1 MIEKEKILQHVQSRK
16 NPQEAEQLAQDL
28 GVPKDEWDEFEDAL
42 RDLMKHGR
50 VAPVQDG
57 KWHDPAQHEMM
68 VGWLERKPRGF
79 GFVLPAAEEIEEDM
93 FVPERRQRGAM
104 NGDLVLAKYESK
116 GKKRRG
122 RSDLGPSG
130 EIVKVLERAHEELV
144 GTFQPGGKFARVT
157 PDDPDMARDILV
169 PQGKRGSAQPGQ
181 KVLVRITHWPRPGK
195 SDDDCLGEVVKVL
208 GQEGDPDVDFLSVI
222 LQFDIPHEFPDEAE
236 HQGRQIPRELTAKH
250 KKGREDLTDMVTV
263 AIDPET
269 ARDRDDALSLEE
281 NPDTGN
287 RVVWVHITDVSR
299 FVKPGTELDA
309 EARRRGNSVYLV
321 SDFVPMLPREATQQA
336 LSLAEDTERLAKSVA
351 LEFNEDGELVDSAVH
366 LSVVSLDSEMT
377 YEEVQEMIDTAE
389 GVTSAPP
396 KQEAEQTGFG
406 AGVLVDEEE
415 MDARAMA
422 KWPDEIWDTVI
433 GLDALAR
440 QLREIRREI
449 GSIDFDV
456 PEYDVRV
463 DDTGRVTAVF
473 QTERDRSH
481 DLVEEFMLRANQAV
495 GRYLVEH
502 NLPGLYRVHDA
513 PEEESLKKF
522 GDFVE
527 NVMERKI
534 DPFDRTV
541 LQDLLAEVA
550 GTNLSDAV
558 NMELLRCMQR
568 AQYSAEHAPH
578 FALQFPIYSHFT
590 SPIRRYPDLVVNQ
603 ILDQHFAGTI
613 HQSDTNW
620 KAETPAIAR
629 HCTRTEER
637 ADDAEREIVK
647 LKLMR
652 FLQQEGMHGEVFDA
666 VITGVM
672 EFGLFCQLQE
682 YSVEGL
688 VKVASLKDDFYKFD
702 EENRR
707 LVGKKHNR
715 VFRLGQPVQVTVD
728 ELDIVR
734 RELDL
739 LLVKG

>member
-1 MIEKEKILQHVQSRK
+1 VQ
-16 NPQEAEQLAQDL
+16 
-28 GVPKDEWDEFEDAL
+28 
-42 RDLMKHGR
+42 
-50 VAPVQDG
+50 
-57 KWHDPAQHEMM
+57 
-68 VGWLERKPRGF
+68 
-79 GFVLPAAEEIEEDM
+79 
-93 FVPERRQRGAM
+93 
-104 NGDLVLAKYESK
+104 
-116 GKKRRG
+116 
-122 RSDLGPSG
+122 
-130 EIVKVLERAHEELV
+130 VLERAHEKLV
-144 GTFQPGGKFARVT
+144 GTFEPGGKYARVI

-169 PQGKRGSAQPGQ
+169 PKGQRGSADAGD
-181 KVLVRITHWPRPGK
+181 KVLVRITHWPRPNK
-195 SDDDCLGEVVKVL
+195 PDDNALGQVDEVL

-222 LQFDIPHEFPDEAE
+222 LQFDIPHEFPDEVENEA
-236 HQGRQIPRELTAKH
+236 RRIPKRINDKH
-250 KKGREDLTDMVTV
+250 RKGREDLTDKVTV

-269 ARDRDDALSLEE
+269 ARDRDDALSFER
-281 NPDTGN
+281 NPETGN

-299 FVKPGTELDA
+299 FVQPGSNLDE

-351 LEFNEDGELVDSAVH
+351 LEFNDRGELVDSSLH
-366 LSVVSLDSEMT
+366 RSVVRLDAEMT
-377 YEEVQEMIDTAE
+377 YQEVQEMIETAE

-396 KQEAEQTGFG
+396 EEEAEFG
-406 AGVLVDEEE
+406 AGVLLDEEE

-422 KWPDEIWDTVI
+422 KWPDEIWDSVI

-440 QLREIRREI
+440 QLRGIRREV

-463 DDTGRVTAVF
+463 DETGRVTAVF

-495 GRYLVEH
+495 ARYLDAH
-502 NLPGLYRVHDA
+502 NLPGIYRTHDA
-513 PEEESLKKF
+513 PLEEDLEKF

-527 NVMERKI
+527 NVMGRSI
-534 DPFDRTV
+534 DPFDRGA
-541 LQDLLAEVA
+541 LQQLLEEVA

-568 AQYSAEHAPH
+568 AQYSPEHSPH
-578 FALQFPIYSHFT
+578 FALQFPIYCHFT

-603 ILDQHFAGTI
+603 ILDQHFGETPGEGGL
-613 HQSDTNW
+613 NW
-620 KAETPAIAR
+620 KAETPTIAR

-647 LKLMR
+647 LKLLR
-652 FLQQEGMHGEVFDA
+652 FLRQEGLRGEVFDA

-688 VKVASLKDDFYKFD
+688 IKVASLEDDYYEFD
-702 EENRR
+702 EDNRR
-707 LVGKKHNR
+707 LVGKKHDR

-728 ELDIVR
+728 RLDIAR

-739 LLVKG
+739 TLVD